1 MDVIIEPS
9 VAKGTITAPPSKSYA
24 HRMMICATLAKGK
37 STITGISQSQ
47 DMLATLNCI
56 KSLGATYSLNGDVL
70 SINSDTCLTQDFKS
84 FNCNESGSTLRFFI
98 PLSLLF
104 SNEASFTGTQRLL
117 QRGVGVYEELFK
129 SKGIDV
135 DISPNEITFT
145 GSLSAGEYELP
156 GNVSSQFVSGL
167 MFALPLLDGE
177 STIKVIPPVESR
189 PYINITI
196 DVLSQFGIKIIE
208 QEKNVFKIAGGQSY
222 QCRNSVVEG
231 DWSNSCFFYA
241 LNSLGAGIHI
251 NGLNHNSLQ
260 GDKMC
265 IENLKKLDLPDRTI
279 DISDCPDLAP
289 VLFAAAAAKKGATF
303 IGTKRLMI
311 KESDRASVMAQELKK
326 FGIKTDVLDNKVIIH
341 KGKLQK
347 PCVTLDSHNDHRVVM
362 AEALLAC
369 ITGAKITGAEAVK
382 KSYPEFFDKLQEL
395 GVGVRYE
402 LEY

>member
-9 VAKGTITAPPSKSYA
+9 VAKGNITAPPSKSYA
-24 HRMMICATLAKGK
+24 HRMMICAALAKGE
-37 STITGISQSQ
+37 STVAGISQSQ

-56 KSLGATYSLNGDVL
+56 KSLGVSYSLVGDVL
-70 SINSDTCLTQDFKS
+70 SINGYTCLTQDFKA
-84 FNCNESGSTLRFFI
+84 FDCNESGSTLRFFI

-104 SNEASFTGTQRLL
+104 CNKASFTGTQRLL
-117 QRGVGVYEELFK
+117 QRGIGIYEKLFK
-129 SKGIDV
+129 SKGINV
-135 DISPNEITFT
+135 DISQNEIILT
-145 GSLSAGEYELP
+145 GSLSAGEYELS
-156 GNVSSQFVSGL
+156 GNISSQFVSGL

-189 PYINITI
+189 PYIDITI
-196 DVLSQFGIKIIE
+196 DVLSQFGIKITE

-222 QCRNSVVEG
+222 QCEDSIVEG

-241 LNSLGAGIHI
+241 LNSLGADIHI

-260 GDKMC
+260 GDRVC
-265 IENLKKLDLPDRTI
+265 IENLKKLDLPNQII

-289 VLFAAAAAKKGATF
+289 VLFATAAAKNGATF
-303 IGTKRLMI
+303 IGTKRLKI

-326 FGIKTDVLDNKVIIH
+326 FGIKTDVLENKVIIH
-341 KGKLQK
+341 KGILQK
-347 PCVTLDSHNDHRVVM
+347 PCVTLDSHNDHRIVM

-382 KSYPEFFDKLQEL
+382 KSYPDFFDKLQEL
-395 GVGVRYE
+395 GVEVRYE
-402 LEY
+402 LEN